1 MTDILKVR
9 DLHTHFIS
17 RNAVNEIRVA
27 KALNGVDLTLPR
39 GRMLGIVGE
48 TGAGKSLT
56 VQTILGLLKGTARRI
71 AGEVELDGKRLDT
84 LSEKELN
91 RLRGSSIG
99 LVVQSPVTSL
109 DPRAT
114 VGDQMIRL
122 QRAHREVT
130 QKQAWERG
138 VEMLRKVG
146 VPSPEDRMRAWPH
159 ELSGGMA
166 QRVVIAMALIND
178 PLLMIAD
185 EPTTGLDVTVQA
197 QILDLIRDLVSGT
210 ERGVIIVTHDL
221 GVVAQYCQDVAVMY
235 SGVVIEQGP
244 VSEVFVTPR
253 HPYTQ
258 ALIHAADLAAAAGG
272 KRALPPSTP
281 PNLYDLPQGCLFAP
295 RCPKA
300 EAICQTPPPVVQR
313 GNGPVNVRC
322 HFA

>member
-9 DLHTHFIS
+9 DLHTHFVS

-27 KALNGVDLTLPR
+27 RALNGVDLTLPR
-39 GRMLGIVGE
+39 GRILGIVGE

-56 VQTILGLLKGTARRI
+56 VQTILGLLKPPARRVG
-71 AGEVELDGKRLDT
+71 GEIELDGRRLDG
-84 LSEKELN
+84 LPEKELN

-109 DPRAT
+109 DPRAK
-114 VGDQMIRL
+114 VGEQIVRL
-122 QRAHREVT
+122 QRAHRQVSRGE
-130 QKQAWERG
+130 AWKRG
-138 VEMLRKVG
+138 VEMLRRVG
-146 VPSPEDRMRAWPH
+146 VPSPEDRMGAWPH

-197 QILDLIRDLVSGT
+197 QILDLIRDLVTGT

-221 GVVAQYCQDVAVMY
+221 GVVAQYCADVAVMY
-235 SGVVIEQGP
+235 SGTVVEQGP
-244 VSEVFVTPR
+244 VAEVFVEPR

-258 ALIHAADLAAAAGG
+258 ALIRAADLAAAAGG
-272 KRALPPSTP
+272 RRALPPSTP
-281 PNLYDLPQGCLFAP
+281 PDLYDLPEGCLFAP

-300 EAICQTPPPVVQR
+300 EAVCSTPPPVVER
-313 GNGPVNVRC
+313 GSGPVLVRC

>member
-1 MTDILKVR
+1 
-9 DLHTHFIS
+9 
-17 RNAVNEIRVA
+17 
-27 KALNGVDLTLPR
+27 
-39 GRMLGIVGE
+39 
-48 TGAGKSLT
+48 
-56 VQTILGLLKGTARRI
+56 
-71 AGEVELDGKRLDT
+71 
-84 LSEKELN
+84 
-91 RLRGSSIG
+91 
-99 LVVQSPVTSL
+99 
-109 DPRAT
+109 
-114 VGDQMIRL
+114 
-122 QRAHREVT
+122 
-130 QKQAWERG
+130 
-138 VEMLRKVG
+138 
-146 VPSPEDRMRAWPH
+146 MRAWPH

-258 ALIHAADLAAAAGG
+258 ALIRAADLASAAGG

-295 RCPKA
+295 RCPRA

-313 GNGPVNVRC
+313 GEGPVNVRC